1 MATVI
6 LRKARV
12 SELPSTPRPSQ
23 PSSDRRFA
31 CYANEVVLI
40 DPKRYG
46 EDPDDTIGDKV
57 YDRVKDLA
65 VTLQSLRGDEF
76 LSLKCKGF
84 FEDDARRQFCF
95 VYELPPHC
103 EPPSTPTPPSS
114 LLDYVNSSFKPSV
127 TARVRLAY
135 RLALSLRKIHDEGW
149 LHKGLRSENVLFF
162 PTRPNAAR
170 SLDHPR
176 LVGFDFARREGPGE
190 YSERSLLVPS
200 ALEPCSEA
208 TLSPP
213 PALTCTF
220 H

>member
-23 PSSDRRFA
+23 PLSDRRFA
-31 CYANEVVLI
+31 TYANEVVLI

-65 VTLQSLRGDEF
+65 ETLQSLRSDEF

-84 FEDDARRQFCF
+84 FEDDAKRQFCF

-103 EPPSTPTPPSS
+103 ETPLTQTPPS

-190 YSERSLLVPS
+190 YSEKSLSVPS
-200 ALEPCSEA
+200 ALERCVLKPH
-208 TLSPP
+208 LYPLQP
-213 PALTCTF
+213 
-220 H
+220 